1 MTGRLQDKVTVVTGA
16 GNGIGRATALRFAE
30 EGSSVIA
37 ADIQIDKADE
47 TVQIIEDNGGNAE
60 SISVDVTS
68 GADNDAMAELAV
80 SKFGGLDCL
89 VTAAGISHANY
100 VSGDIEPDIKNIVEN
115 RATYLERPGWEFVE
129 ADPDSFDKVLNVN
142 LKWTLLGM
150 QSCAAQMLELGT

>member
-60 SISVDVTS
+60 SIAVDVTS

-80 SKFGGLDCL
+80 SKFGGLDL
-89 VTAAGISHANY
+89 SLIH
-100 VSGDIEPDIKNIVEN
+100 I
-115 RATYLERPGWEFVE
+115 
-129 ADPDSFDKVLNVN
+129 
-142 LKWTLLGM
+142 
-150 QSCAAQMLELGT
+150 

>member
-1 MTGRLQDKVTVVTGA
+1 MMGRLQDKVTVVTGA

-47 TVQIIEDNGGNAE
+47 TVQIIEDNGGNAK

-80 SKFGGLDCL
+80 SHFGGLDYL

-100 VSGDIEPDIKNIVEN
+100 VSGDIEPVSY
-115 RATYLERPGWEFVE
+115 THL
-129 ADPDSFDKVLNVN
+129 
-142 LKWTLLGM
+142 TLPTILRV
-150 QSCAAQMLELGT
+150 

>member
-1 MTGRLQDKVTVVTGA
+1 MEGRLQGKVTVVTGA

-37 ADIQIDKADE
+37 ADIQLDKANE
-47 TVQIIEDNGGNAE
+47 TAQIILDNGGKAK

-68 GADNDAMAELAV
+68 GVDNDAMAELAV
-80 SKFGGLDCL
+80 SEFGGLDCL

-129 ADPDSFDKVLNVN
+129 SDPDSFDKVLNVN
-142 LKWTLLGM
+142 LKGTLFRK
-150 QSCAAQMLELGT
+150 S